1 MGGRAAMI
9 VVVSLSFIL
18 GYIGINMNKY
28 ATDAVGNMASY
39 YDASASHN
47 LALAGA
53 NVGLAKFYQDT
64 TWYGS
69 TTQTD
74 DEATLKG
81 SFSVTI
87 ASLGADNA
95 RLQSVSTYRTWYG
108 ENLHDT
114 VEVYFNKRRL
124 NSFSMYAWMT
134 DFEGNSFWT
143 TGDTVWGRIHSNG
156 NLHFDGTPVF
166 MEKVTTSKNFD
177 PKPGVGTNHA
187 VYKKGYE
194 TGVASVTFPSDLSD
208 LIAAST
214 SGGKQYAGD
223 IWVTLNGGTAASGDG
238 YAVVRAT
245 ASGPAID
252 TVWFSNPSF
261 NGVILGTGRV
271 NVEGTVDGR
280 VTIASQTDVYI
291 QNDIVYEQDPLA
303 GSSDDLLGL
312 VADQNVM
319 IADNAANNSNCVV
332 DAAIFARS
340 QSFAAENLT
349 GRPYSG
355 NLQVLG
361 SIVQKNRGE
370 VAKYS
375 GSTLSKGFYKRYRFD
390 DRLQD
395 PSFRPPYFPGFY
407 VKTLAITNWWESYR
421 ISAVQ

>member
-1 MGGRAAMI
+1 
-9 VVVSLSFIL
+9 
-18 GYIGINMNKY
+18 
-28 ATDAVGNMASY
+28 
-39 YDASASHN
+39 
-47 LALAGA
+47 
-53 NVGLAKFYQDT
+53 
-64 TWYGS
+64 
-69 TTQTD
+69 
-74 DEATLKG
+74 
-81 SFSVTI
+81 
-87 ASLGADNA
+87 
-95 RLQSVSTYRTWYG
+95 
-108 ENLHDT
+108 
-114 VEVYFNKRRL
+114 
-124 NSFSMYAWMT
+124 
-134 DFEGNSFWT
+134 
-143 TGDTVWGRIHSNG
+143 
-156 NLHFDGTPVF
+156 
-166 MEKVTTSKNFD
+166 
-177 PKPGVGTNHA
+177 VGTNHA

-214 SGGKQYAGD
+214 SGGRQYAGD
-223 IWVTLNGGTAASGDG
+223 IWVTLSGGTAASGDG

-271 NVEGTVDGR
+271 NVQGTVDGR
-280 VTIASQTDVYI
+280 VTIASRTDVYI

-361 SIVQKNRGE
+361 SIIQKNRGE